1 MTVLGISLLESIWEE
16 GVTDLESVV
25 AALSHRLALYLH
37 SDEGSGVKDSIEAL
51 FMLIRP
57 HHNRLKYVNAGGSV
71 RGFYLSHHQ
80 IVELPKSGPGLG
92 HHILGTAQA
101 WKEREIELG
110 KGGRLILFSD
120 GLCDQLGET
129 GRKWPLKQLRELVLE
144 TATLPPD
151 QALTYLKTEWSLH
164 KGRMP
169 QVDDV
174 TVWIIDL

>member
-16 GVTDLESVV
+16 GVTDLKSVA
-25 AALSHRLALYLH
+25 AALSHKLALYLH
-37 SDEGSGVKDSIEAL
+37 SDEGSGVKDGIEAL

-57 HHNRLKYVNAGGSV
+57 HQNRLRYVNAGGSV
-71 RGFYLSHHQ
+71 RGFFLSHHQ
-80 IVELPKSGPGLG
+80 IVELTKSGPGLG
-92 HHILGTAQA
+92 HDILGTAQA
-101 WKEREIELG
+101 WEEREIELG

-120 GLCDQLGET
+120 GLRDQLGEN
-129 GRKWPLKQLRELVLE
+129 GRKWPLKQLRELILE
-144 TATLPPD
+144 TATIPPD
-151 QALTYLKTEWSLH
+151 QALTHLKTEWSLH